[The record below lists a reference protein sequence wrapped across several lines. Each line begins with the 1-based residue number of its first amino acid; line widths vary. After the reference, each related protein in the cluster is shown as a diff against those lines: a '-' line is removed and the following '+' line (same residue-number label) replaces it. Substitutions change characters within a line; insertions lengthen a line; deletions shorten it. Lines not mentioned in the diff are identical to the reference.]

1 MQPSQMIG
9 LGLRDASAD
18 LTKQRVDEQPTAHP
32 NAAMN
37 PPHCEFNAQIFQ
49 GFTPSQY
56 VLVNAV
62 DERSVEVK

>member
-9 LGLRDASAD
+9 LGLRDAPAD
-18 LTKQRVDEQPTAHP
+18 LTKQRVDEQTTAHP

-37 PPHCEFNAQIFQ
+37 PPYCELNAQIFQ

-56 VLVNAV
+56 MLVNAV
-62 DERSVEVK
+62 DECPVEVK